1 MAHRNRITE
10 VFIAKSRGYDDTEDA
25 GDLVKDIRTLSNY
38 IIFLLVDRPYM
49 LPGSQHL
56 TEMWDRSREHQKGA
70 VFAKLKAF
78 FSLHDDPNSA
88 GSQHVE
94 NLAKFLFTEKPKPI
108 LAVPRLYFPIVL
120 LKSYLTGWRRK
131 EGWPCC
137 NYSLMCGWI
146 FLCMGPID
154 AAGSPM
160 PRSSAMVVS

>member
-1 MAHRNRITE
+1 MLYRQITRN
-10 VFIAKSRGYDDTEDA
+10 
-25 GDLVKDIRTLSNY
+25 N
-38 IIFLLVDRPYM
+38 
-49 LPGSQHL
+49 L
-56 TEMWDRSREHQKGA
+56 TEMWDRSLEHQKGA

-94 NLAKFLFTEKPKPI
+94 NLAKFLFTEKPKPT
-108 LAVPRLYFPIVL
+108 LAVPRLYFPTVL

-131 EGWPCC
+131 EGRPCC